1 MTAMIRLALLAVIL
15 AACGGD
21 SSDPAGGGSI
31 NGMIDDGTGAVP
43 FTDDCEF
50 FSTDNYVHVATTS
63 DQTGVEVIWD
73 PVIVDEPGAYT
84 TSGIVPDITI
94 AALVKGEITGAEGS
108 VTFTVIDASHVV
120 GSLELSGTRITGT
133 ASFDCTR

>member
-21 SSDPAGGGSI
+21 ASDPAGGGSI
-31 NGMIDDGTGAVP
+31 SGMIDDGTGAVP

-50 FSTDNYVHVATTS
+50 FSTDNYVHVATTN

-73 PVIVDEPGAYT
+73 PAIVDEPGMYT

-94 AALVKGEITGAEGS
+94 AALVKGDIVSAQGT
-108 VTFTVIDASHVV
+108 VTFTAIDATHAA
-120 GSLELSGTRITGT
+120 GTLELTANRVTGT
-133 ASFDCTR
+133 ATFDCTR